1 MKLNDIYFKCEKCK
15 ESFLL
20 NVNNIMSRKPVTID
34 NDVYF
39 VTFVKCS
46 NCGKKHAVQIDN
58 KETLDL
64 LMEYEKLFVRLS
76 MLRKKG
82 KSISKKDNEKLKE
95 INNEIKVKR
104 FYLAQ
109 NANNKTMKNLEG
121 STSPEDTF
129 KLCVLK

>member
-1 MKLNDIYFKCEKCK
+1 MKLNEIYFKCEKCK

-39 VTFVKCS
+39 VTFVKCF

-82 KSISKKDNEKLKE
+82 KSIKKKDNEKLKE
-95 INNEIKVKR
+95 INKELKLRR
-104 FYLAQ
+104 FVLAQ
-109 NANNKTMKNLEG
+109 NLNNKEMKYLEG
-121 STSPEDTF
+121 DVPVYDTF

>member
-1 MKLNDIYFKCEKCK
+1 MKLNEIYFKCEKCE

-39 VTFVKCS
+39 VTFAKCS

-82 KSISKKDNEKLKE
+82 KSIKKKDNEKLKE
-95 INNEIKVKR
+95 INKELKLRR
-104 FYLAQ
+104 FVLAQ
-109 NANNKTMKNLEG
+109 NLNNKEMKYSEG
-121 STSPEDTF
+121 DVPVYDTF

>member
-1 MKLNDIYFKCEKCK
+1 MKLNEIYFKCEKCK

-76 MLRKKG
+76 ILRKKG
-82 KSISKKDNEKLKE
+82 KSIKKKDDEKLKE
-95 INNEIKVKR
+95 IDKELKLRR
-104 FYLAQ
+104 FVLAQ
-109 NANNKTMKNLEG
+109 NLNNKEMKYLEG
-121 STSPEDTF
+121 DVPVYDTF

>member
-1 MKLNDIYFKCEKCK
+1 MKLNEIYFKCEKCK

-58 KETLDL
+58 RETLDL

-82 KSISKKDNEKLKE
+82 KNISKKDNEKLKG
-95 INNEIKVKR
+95 INKELKLRR
-104 FYLAQ
+104 FVLAQ
-109 NANNKTMKNLEG
+109 NLNNKEMKYLEG
-121 STSPEDTF
+121 DVPVYDTF

>member
-1 MKLNDIYFKCEKCK
+1 MKLNEIYFKCEKCK

-20 NVNNIMSRKPVTID
+20 NANNIMSRKPVTIY

-76 MLRKKG
+76 ILRKKG
-82 KSISKKDNEKLKE
+82 KSIKKKDNEKLKE
-95 INNEIKVKR
+95 INKELKLRR
-104 FYLAQ
+104 FVLAQ
-109 NANNKTMKNLEG
+109 NLNNKEMKYLEG
-121 STSPEDTF
+121 DVPVYDTF

>member
-1 MKLNDIYFKCEKCK
+1 MKLNEIYFKCEKCK

-20 NVNNIMSRKPVTID
+20 NVNNIMSRKPVTIY

-76 MLRKKG
+76 ILRKKG
-82 KSISKKDNEKLKE
+82 KSIKKKDNEKLKE
-95 INNEIKVKR
+95 INKELKLRR
-104 FYLAQ
+104 FVLAQ
-109 NANNKTMKNLEG
+109 NLNNKEMKYLEG
-121 STSPEDTF
+121 DVPVYDTF

>member
-1 MKLNDIYFKCEKCK
+1 MKLNEIYFKCEKCK

-20 NVNNIMSRKPVTID
+20 NVNNIMSRKPVTIN

-82 KSISKKDNEKLKE
+82 KSIKKKDNEKLKE
-95 INNEIKVKR
+95 INKELKLRR
-104 FYLAQ
+104 FVLAQ
-109 NANNKTMKNLEG
+109 NLNNKEMKYLEG
-121 STSPEDTF
+121 DVPVYDTF

>member
-1 MKLNDIYFKCEKCK
+1 MKLNEIYFKCEKCK

-39 VTFVKCS
+39 VTFVKCF

-64 LMEYEKLFVRLS
+64 LMEYEKLFERLS

-82 KSISKKDNEKLKE
+82 KNIKKKDNEKLKE
-95 INNEIKVKR
+95 INKELKLRR
-104 FYLAQ
+104 FVLAQ
-109 NANNKTMKNLEG
+109 NLNNKEMKYLEG
-121 STSPEDTF
+121 DVPVYDTF

>member
-1 MKLNDIYFKCEKCK
+1 MKLNEIYFKCEKCK

-20 NVNNIMSRKPVTID
+20 NVNNIMSRKPVIIY

-76 MLRKKG
+76 ILRKKG
-82 KSISKKDNEKLKE
+82 KSIKKKDNEKLKE
-95 INNEIKVKR
+95 MNKELKLRR
-104 FYLAQ
+104 FVLAQ
-109 NANNKTMKNLEG
+109 NLNNKEIKYLEG
-121 STSPEDTF
+121 DVPVYDTF

>member
-1 MKLNDIYFKCEKCK
+1 MKLNEIYFKCEKCE

-20 NVNNIMSRKPVTID
+20 NVNNIMSRKPVTIY

-76 MLRKKG
+76 ILRKKG
-82 KSISKKDNEKLKE
+82 KSIKKKDNEKLKE
-95 INNEIKVKR
+95 INKELKLRR
-104 FYLAQ
+104 FVLAQ
-109 NANNKTMKNLEG
+109 NLNNKEMKYLEG
-121 STSPEDTF
+121 DVPVYDTF

>member
-1 MKLNDIYFKCEKCK
+1 MKLNEIYFKCEKCK

-82 KSISKKDNEKLKE
+82 KSIKKKDNEKLKE
-95 INNEIKVKR
+95 INKELKLRR
-104 FYLAQ
+104 FVLAQ
-109 NANNKTMKNLEG
+109 NLNNKEMKYLEG
-121 STSPEDTF
+121 DVPVYDTF

>member
-1 MKLNDIYFKCEKCK
+1 MKLNEIYFKCEKCK

-39 VTFVKCS
+39 VTFVKCF

-76 MLRKKG
+76 ILRKKG
-82 KSISKKDNEKLKE
+82 KSIKKKDNEKLKE
-95 INNEIKVKR
+95 INKELKLRR
-104 FYLAQ
+104 FVLAQ
-109 NANNKTMKNLEG
+109 NLNNKEMKYLEG
-121 STSPEDTF
+121 DVPVYDTF